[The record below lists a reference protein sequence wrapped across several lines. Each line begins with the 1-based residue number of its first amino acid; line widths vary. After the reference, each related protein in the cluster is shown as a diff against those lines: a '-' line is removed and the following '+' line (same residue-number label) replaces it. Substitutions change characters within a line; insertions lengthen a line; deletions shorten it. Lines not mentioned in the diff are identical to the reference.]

1 MKSKNNDI
9 CRMKKHIAVVM
20 GGTTSEHAISIKSG
34 TVVINNIPNDIFD
47 VKPVI
52 ISDEKWTVKHKGK
65 VLVLNQTDFSYQ
77 YEDQKYVFDAVF
89 IAVHGAPGEN
99 GVLQKVLDQAK
110 VPYTGCSA
118 AVSELTYNKHKTLEK
133 LRPHGIAM
141 AKNTIIDSH
150 SNWNSTTLAA
160 SIGLPCFVKA
170 NKAGSSFG
178 VVKVNKLE
186 EMSAAIRTALAE
198 DDEVLIESY
207 LSGTEVSIGV
217 IEYKGKVQVLA
228 PTEII
233 THSDFFDYAAKY
245 EGNSEEITPARLSPV
260 QLQNLNAAAQKI
272 FNILG
277 VKGISRSDFIFMGDT
292 PYFLELNS
300 IPGLTAQSLLPMQ
313 AKHAGIALGDLIVD
327 MINSCLKNNTFGA

>member
-1 MKSKNNDI
+1 MKSKNTDI
-9 CRMKKHIAVVM
+9 CGMKKHIAVVM

-34 TVVINNIPNDIFD
+34 QVVIDNIPHGIFD
-47 VKPVI
+47 VKPVV
-52 ISDEKWTVKHKGK
+52 ISAEKWAVNHKGN
-65 VLVLNQTDFSYQ
+65 VLALNQTDFSYQ
-77 YEDQKYVFDAVF
+77 FEGKKYVFDAVF

-99 GVLQKVLDQAK
+99 GVLQKVLDKAK
-110 VPYTGCSA
+110 IPYTGCSA
-118 AVSELTYNKHKTLEK
+118 AVSELTYNKYKTLEK

-141 AKNTIIDSH
+141 AKNTIIDSN
-150 SNWNSTTLAA
+150 SNWNSKTLAT

-186 EMSAAIRTALAE
+186 EMSAAISTALAE
-198 DDEVLIESY
+198 DNEVLIESY

-217 IEYKGKVQVLA
+217 IEYRGKVEVLA
-228 PTEII
+228 PTEIV

-260 QLQNLNAAAQKI
+260 QLQNLNTTAQKV
-272 FNILG
+272 FHLLG

-313 AKHAGIALGDLIVD
+313 AQHAGIALGDLIVD
-327 MINSCLKNNTFGA
+327 MINSCLKNNTFGV

>member
-1 MKSKNNDI
+1 
-9 CRMKKHIAVVM
+9 MKKQIAVVM
-20 GGTTSEHAISIKSG
+20 GGTTSEHTISIKSG
-34 TVVINNIPNDIFD
+34 QVVLDNIPDSIFDAKPVVI
-47 VKPVI
+47 
-52 ISDEKWTVKHKGK
+52 SAEEWTVNHMGN
-65 VLVLNQTDFSYQ
+65 LIALNQSDFSYQ
-77 YEDQKYVFDAVF
+77 YEGKKYIFDAVF

-99 GVLQKVLDQAK
+99 GVLQKVLDKAK

-118 AVSELTYNKHKTLEK
+118 AVSEITYNKHKTLEK

-141 AKNTIIDSH
+141 AKNIIIDSN
-150 SNWNSTTLAA
+150 SNWNSKTLAT

-186 EMSAAIRTALAE
+186 EISAAISTALAE

-207 LSGTEVSIGV
+207 LSGIEVSIGV
-217 IEYKGKVQVLA
+217 IEYKGEVRVLA

-233 THSDFFDYAAKY
+233 THGDFFDYAAKY
-245 EGNSEEITPARLSPV
+245 EGNSKEITPARLTSL
-260 QLQNLNAAAQKI
+260 QLQNLNTAARKV
-272 FNILG
+272 FNLLG

-313 AKHAGIALGDLIVD
+313 AQQSGIALGDLIVD
-327 MINSCLKNNTFGA
+327 MINSCLKNNTFEE

>member
-1 MKSKNNDI
+1 
-9 CRMKKHIAVVM
+9 MKKHIAVVM

-34 TVVINNIPNDIFD
+34 QVVIDNIPNDIFD
-47 VKPVI
+47 VTPVVI
-52 ISDEKWTVKHKGK
+52 AAEKWTVNHMGST
-65 VLVLNQTDFSYQ
+65 LALNQTDFSYQ
-77 YEDQKYVFDAVF
+77 FEGKKYVFDAVF

-99 GVLQKVLDQAK
+99 GVLQKVLDKAK

-118 AVSELTYNKHKTLEK
+118 AVSKLTYNKHKTLAK

-141 AKNTIIDSH
+141 AKNTIIDSN
-150 SNWNSTTLAA
+150 SNWNSKTLAE
-160 SIGLPCFVKA
+160 SVGLPCFVKA

-186 EMSAAIRTALAE
+186 EMSAAISTALAE

-217 IEYKGKVQVLA
+217 IEYQGKVQVLA
-228 PTEII
+228 PTEIV
-233 THSDFFDYAAKY
+233 TQSDFFDYAAKY
-245 EGNSEEITPARLSPV
+245 EGNSEEITPARISPV
-260 QLQNLNAAAQKI
+260 QLQNLNSAAQKI
-272 FNILG
+272 FNLLG

-313 AKHAGIALGDLIVD
+313 AKQSGIALGDLIVD
-327 MINSCLKNNTFGA
+327 MINSCLKNNTFEE

>member
-9 CRMKKHIAVVM
+9 CGMKKHIAVVM

-34 TVVINNIPNDIFD
+34 QVVIDNIPHDIFD
-47 VKPVI
+47 VKPVVI
-52 ISDEKWTVKHKGK
+52 AAEKWTVNHEGNT
-65 VLVLNQTDFSYQ
+65 LVLNQTDFSYQ
-77 YEDQKYVFDAVF
+77 FEGKKYVFDAVF

-99 GVLQKVLDQAK
+99 GVLQKILDSAK
-110 VPYTGCSA
+110 VPYTGCAA
-118 AVSELTYNKHKTLEK
+118 AVSKLTYNKHKTLEK

-141 AKNTIIDSH
+141 AKNTIINSNSDWDSK
-150 SNWNSTTLAA
+150 TLAT

-186 EMSAAIRTALAE
+186 EMSAAIRTALDE

-217 IEYKGKVQVLA
+217 IEYQGNVQVLA
-228 PTEII
+228 PTEIV

-245 EGNSEEITPARLSPV
+245 EGKSEEITPARLSPV
-260 QLQNLNAAAQKI
+260 QLQNLNTAAQKV
-272 FNILG
+272 FHVLG

-300 IPGLTAQSLLPMQ
+300 IPGLSAQSLLPMQ
-313 AKHAGIALGDLIVD
+313 AQHAGIALGDLIVD
-327 MINSCLKNNTFGA
+327 MINSCLKNNTFEA

>member
-1 MKSKNNDI
+1 MRKQ
-9 CRMKKHIAVVM
+9 IAIVM
-20 GGTTSEHAISIKSG
+20 GGTTSEHNISIKSG
-34 TVVINNIPNDIFD
+34 QVVLDNIPDSIFDAKPVVI
-47 VKPVI
+47 
-52 ISDEKWTVKHKGK
+52 SAEEWTVNHMGN
-65 VLVLNQTDFSYQ
+65 LMALNQSDFSYQ
-77 YEDQKYVFDAVF
+77 YEGKKYIFDAVF

-99 GVLQKVLDQAK
+99 GVLQKVLDKAK

-118 AVSELTYNKHKTLEK
+118 AVSEITYNKHKTLEK

-141 AKNTIIDSH
+141 AKNIIIDSN
-150 SNWNSTTLAA
+150 SNWNSKTLAT

-186 EMSAAIRTALAE
+186 EISAAISTALAE

-207 LSGTEVSIGV
+207 LSGIEVSIGV
-217 IEYKGKVQVLA
+217 IEYEGEVRVLA

-233 THSDFFDYAAKY
+233 TYGDFFDYAAKY
-245 EGNSEEITPARLSPV
+245 EGNSKEITPARLTSF
-260 QLQNLNAAAQKI
+260 QLQNLNTAARKV
-272 FNILG
+272 FNLLG

-313 AKHAGIALGDLIVD
+313 AQHAGIALGDLIVD

>member
-1 MKSKNNDI
+1 M
-9 CRMKKHIAVVM
+9 RKHIAVVM
-20 GGTTSEHAISIKSG
+20 GGTTSEHSISIKSG
-34 TVVINNIPNDIFD
+34 QVVLDNIPDNIFD
-47 VKPVI
+47 VKPVVI
-52 ISDEKWTVKHKGK
+52 CADKWTVNHMGN
-65 VLVLNQTDFSYQ
+65 LITLNQTDFSYQ
-77 YEDQKYVFDAVF
+77 YEGKKYDFDAVF

-99 GVLQKVLDQAK
+99 GVLQKVLDKAK

-141 AKNTIIDSH
+141 AKNIIIDSN
-150 SNWNSTTLAA
+150 SYWNSKTLAT

-186 EMSAAIRTALAE
+186 EISAAISIALAE

-207 LSGTEVSIGV
+207 ISGTEVSIGV
-217 IEYKGKVQVLA
+217 IEYKGEVRVLA

-233 THSDFFDYAAKY
+233 THGDFFDYAAKY
-245 EGNSEEITPARLSPV
+245 EGNSKEITPARLTPF
-260 QLQNLNAAAQKI
+260 QLQNLNTAARKV
-272 FNILG
+272 FNLLG

-313 AKHAGIALGDLIVD
+313 AQYSGIALGDLIVD
-327 MINSCLKNNTFGA
+327 MINSCLKNNTFEE

>member
-1 MKSKNNDI
+1 
-9 CRMKKHIAVVM
+9 MKKHIAVVM

-77 YEDQKYVFDAVF
+77 YENQKYVFDAVF

-110 VPYTGCSA
+110 VPYTVCSS
-118 AVSELTYNKHKTLEK
+118 AVSELTYSKHRTLEK

-141 AKNTIIDSH
+141 AKNTIIDSN

-217 IEYKGKVQVLA
+217 IEYQGKVQVLA

>member
-1 MKSKNNDI
+1 MRKQ
-9 CRMKKHIAVVM
+9 IAVVM
-20 GGTTSEHAISIKSG
+20 GGTTSEHSISIKSG
-34 TVVINNIPNDIFD
+34 QVVLDNIPDSIFDAKPVVI
-47 VKPVI
+47 
-52 ISDEKWTVKHKGK
+52 SADEWTVNHMGN
-65 VLVLNQTDFSYQ
+65 LILLNQSDFSYQ
-77 YEDQKYVFDAVF
+77 YEGKKYVFDAVF

-99 GVLQKVLDQAK
+99 GVLQKVLDKAK

-118 AVSELTYNKHKTLEK
+118 AVSEITYNKHKTLEK

-141 AKNTIIDSH
+141 AKNIIIDSN
-150 SNWNSTTLAA
+150 SNWNSKTLST

-186 EMSAAIRTALAE
+186 EISAAISTALAE

-207 LSGTEVSIGV
+207 LSGIEVSIGV
-217 IEYKGKVQVLA
+217 IEYKGEVRVLA

-233 THSDFFDYAAKY
+233 THGDFFDYAAKY
-245 EGNSEEITPARLSPV
+245 EGNSKEITPARLTSF
-260 QLQNLNAAAQKI
+260 QLQNLNTAARKV
-272 FNILG
+272 FNLLG

-313 AKHAGIALGDLIVD
+313 AQHSGIALGDLIVD
-327 MINSCLKNNTFGA
+327 MINSCLKNNTFEE

>member
-1 MKSKNNDI
+1 
-9 CRMKKHIAVVM
+9 MKKHIAVVM

-34 TVVINNIPNDIFD
+34 QVVIDNIPHGIFD
-47 VKPVI
+47 VKPVV
-52 ISDEKWTVKHKGK
+52 ISAEKWTVNHKGN
-65 VLVLNQTDFSYQ
+65 VLALNQTDFSYQ
-77 YEDQKYVFDAVF
+77 FEGKKYVFDAVF

-99 GVLQKVLDQAK
+99 GVLQKVLDKAK
-110 VPYTGCSA
+110 IPYTGCSA
-118 AVSELTYNKHKTLEK
+118 AVSELTYNKYKTLEK

-141 AKNTIIDSH
+141 AKNTIIDSN
-150 SNWNSTTLAA
+150 SNWNSKTLAT

-186 EMSAAIRTALAE
+186 EMSAAISTALAE
-198 DDEVLIESY
+198 DNEVLIESY

-217 IEYKGKVQVLA
+217 IEYRGKVEVLA
-228 PTEII
+228 PTEIV
-233 THSDFFDYAAKY
+233 TQSDFFDYAAKY

-260 QLQNLNAAAQKI
+260 QLQNLNTTAKKV
-272 FNILG
+272 FHLLG
-277 VKGISRSDFIFMGDT
+277 VKGISRSDFIFMDDT

-313 AKHAGIALGDLIVD
+313 AQYAGIALGDLIVD

>member
-77 YEDQKYVFDAVF
+77 YENQKYVFDAVF

-118 AVSELTYNKHKTLEK
+118 AVSELTYSKHRTLEK

-141 AKNTIIDSH
+141 AKNTIIDSN

-217 IEYKGKVQVLA
+217 IEYQGKVQVLA

>member
-1 MKSKNNDI
+1 MRKQ
-9 CRMKKHIAVVM
+9 IAIVM
-20 GGTTSEHAISIKSG
+20 GGTTSEHNISIKSG
-34 TVVINNIPNDIFD
+34 QVVLDNIPDSIFDAKPVVI
-47 VKPVI
+47 
-52 ISDEKWTVKHKGK
+52 SAEEWTVNHMGN
-65 VLVLNQTDFSYQ
+65 LIALNQSDFSYQ
-77 YEDQKYVFDAVF
+77 YEGKKYIFDAVF

-99 GVLQKVLDQAK
+99 GVLQKVLDKAK

-118 AVSELTYNKHKTLEK
+118 AVSEITYNKHKTLEK

-141 AKNTIIDSH
+141 AKNIIIDSN
-150 SNWNSTTLAA
+150 SNWNSKTLAT

-186 EMSAAIRTALAE
+186 EISAAISTALAE

-207 LSGTEVSIGV
+207 LSGIEVSIGV
-217 IEYKGKVQVLA
+217 IEYEGEVRVLA

-233 THSDFFDYAAKY
+233 THGDFFDYAAKY
-245 EGNSEEITPARLSPV
+245 EGNSKEITPARLTSF
-260 QLQNLNAAAQKI
+260 QLQNLNTAARKV
-272 FNILG
+272 FNLLG

-313 AKHAGIALGDLIVD
+313 AQQSGIALGDLIVD
-327 MINSCLKNNTFGA
+327 MINSCLKNNTFEE

>member
-1 MKSKNNDI
+1 
-9 CRMKKHIAVVM
+9 MKKHIAVVM

-34 TVVINNIPNDIFD
+34 QVVIDNIPDGIFD
-47 VKPVI
+47 VKPVV
-52 ISDEKWTVKHKGK
+52 ISAEKWTVNHKGN
-65 VLVLNQTDFSYQ
+65 VLALNQTDFSYQ
-77 YEDQKYVFDAVF
+77 YEGKKYVFDAVF

-99 GVLQKVLDQAK
+99 GVLQKVLDKAK

-141 AKNTIIDSH
+141 AKNTIIDSN
-150 SNWNSTTLAA
+150 SNWNSKTLAI

-186 EMSAAIRTALAE
+186 EMSAAISTALAE

-217 IEYKGKVQVLA
+217 IEYQGKVQVLA
-228 PTEII
+228 PTEIV

-260 QLQNLNAAAQKI
+260 QLQNLNTTSQKV
-272 FNILG
+272 FNLLG

-313 AKHAGIALGDLIVD
+313 SQHAGIALGDLIVD